1 MDLFGLKEHDERHAE
16 VERRIRYLLEQVAQ
30 LTIDLGEAHA
40 DIRRLQREVDSKVSA
55 ADVDPALTALDEGLA
70 DARSK
75 LGAAQSASEDGWSDV
90 YSQLETSIG
99 NVRDAVDAAGS
110 TDDDDGPE
118 SSSGGVSG
126 A

>member
-16 VERRIRYLLEQVAQ
+16 VERQIRHLLEQVAQ
-30 LTIDLGEAHA
+30 LTIDLGEARA

-55 ADVDPALTALDEGLA
+55 TDVDPALTALDAGLA

-75 LGAAQSASEDGWSDV
+75 LDAAQSASEDGWSDV

-99 NVRDAVDAAGS
+99 NVRDAVDATGS
-110 TDDDDGPE
+110 SDDDADPE
-118 SSSGGVSG
+118 SSTG
-126 A
+126 ADSS